1 MKKQIIDLAL
11 ADAVHFLEKAN
22 TSKTFKNI
30 TEKYIE
36 KHNKGI
42 FVNFSYNSSN
52 AESLFKSLER
62 KYSFRLDSQ
71 STFPFSR
78 DRVLKVS
85 KLRDKVDGKKRK
97 LFDRSTTLSKIE
109 KSYHQVNS
117 YLNVKDNYM
126 SLGQAPENLE
136 DVLVNAF
143 HEGDALTVHA
153 SLLQFEK
160 RNTQNSIKQQKKL
173 DGMLQNIQSQT
184 RYVEYELKHVDELFL
199 KQVLKRY
206 FASIEEHARK
216 LFNTK
221 QVYVIYSEADWIR
234 KYSEQKNHFHLD
246 LKQIGSLT
254 KYETEMIL
262 FIEENAHKMFN
273 LLIQHGEFSYSV
285 GESNT
290 SSRYKK
296 YNEYPEHE
304 AYLMWEEK
312 LNTFQKE
319 NPLFASTIHLYDEMK
334 HALGKESFSA
344 NTLLKYAFKQFPQ
357 HIIDEYNFILN
368 EKETAD
374 KKRFEFKPVTKEI
387 PSIVEAFSELKFEV
401 EQKQDMNY
409 WYASRK
415 VKYNDIIHSISNDEY
430 ELCMGKVKKEEEE
443 WI

>member
-1 MKKQIIDLAL
+1 MDLAL

-30 TEKYIE
+30 VEKYIK

-52 AESLFKSLER
+52 AEGLFKSLER
-62 KYSFRLDSQ
+62 KYSFRLDSKAIL
-71 STFPFSR
+71 PFSR

-85 KLRDKVDGKKRK
+85 KLSDKVDDKKRK

-117 YLNVKDNYM
+117 YLNVEDNYM

-136 DVLVNAF
+136 AVLVNAF
-143 HEGDALTVHA
+143 HEGDTLTVHA
-153 SLLQFEK
+153 LLLQFEK

-173 DGMLQNIQSQT
+173 DDMLKNIQSQT
-184 RYVEYELKHVDELFL
+184 RYVEDELKHVDELFL
-199 KQVLKRY
+199 KQALKRY
-206 FASIEEHARK
+206 FTSIEKNARK
-216 LFNTK
+216 LFNNK
-221 QVYVIYSEADWIR
+221 QVYVIYSEADWIK
-234 KYSEQKNHFHLD
+234 KYSEQQNHFHLD
-246 LKQIGSLT
+246 LKKMGSLT

-273 LLIQHGEFSYSV
+273 LLIQHDDFSYSV

-290 SSRYKK
+290 YSRYKK
-296 YNEYPEHE
+296 YGEYPEHE

-312 LNTFQKE
+312 LNAFQKE

-334 HALGKESFSA
+334 HALGKGSFSA
-344 NTLLKYAFKQFPQ
+344 DALLKYAFKHFPQ

-368 EKETAD
+368 EKEKAD
-374 KKRFEFKPVTKEI
+374 KQRFEFKPVTKEI
-387 PSIVEAFSELKFEV
+387 PSIVEAFPELKFEV
-401 EQKQDMNY
+401 EQKQDMNF
-409 WYASRK
+409 WYAMRK
-415 VKYNDIIHSISNDEY
+415 VKYNDVIHSISNDRY
-430 ELCMGKVKKEEEE
+430 ELYLNKVKKEEDE